1 MHNELLSRQCVLQQ
15 KACLACPEQVRPS
28 IAAGASMECLTGV
41 SSAAVLRLYCL
52 QSPLQQYAAHL
63 LVRAQARMAMRST
76 ATDSLAVKE
85 QQSAGKRKRQQEE
98 EESSEEEEGSSEED
112 AEQQQQAVKKRKQQ
126 QKQEQ
131 KQGEEGAVGLD
142 CKAAWSIGS
151 RWVSAGM
158 SLYPTTT
165 ICNRHACL

>member
-1 MHNELLSRQCVLQQ
+1 
-15 KACLACPEQVRPS
+15 
-28 IAAGASMECLTGV
+28 MECLTGV

-76 ATDSLAVKE
+76 ATDSLAVEE

-98 EESSEEEEGSSEED
+98 EEESSDEEEGGSEED
-112 AEQQQQAVKKRKQQ
+112 AEQQQQAAKKRKQQ